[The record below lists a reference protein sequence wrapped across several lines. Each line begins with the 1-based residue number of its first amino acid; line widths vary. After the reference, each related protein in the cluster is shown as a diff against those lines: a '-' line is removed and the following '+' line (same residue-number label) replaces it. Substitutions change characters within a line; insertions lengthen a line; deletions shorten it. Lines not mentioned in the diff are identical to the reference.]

1 VESRWT
7 NCERRY
13 RSAPHQVFAE
23 DGVPKIM
30 VASLLY
36 LDVFARVH
44 GRWYFAERDLILDWS
59 ETRLLGG
66 Q

>member
-1 VESRWT
+1 VSAGT
-7 NCERRY
+7 
-13 RSAPHQVFAE
+13 APHPTRSSPN
-23 DGVPKIM
+23 GVPKIM

-59 ETRLLGG
+59 ETRLLDG